1 VGCGCFL
8 WVLGLV
14 LCFEFYC
21 IMGGSIVSW
30 VFYGG
35 FLLNLGFYCIMG
47 SYFISWVFDGGIFCI
62 LGFIVL

>member
-1 VGCGCFL
+1 
-8 WVLGLV
+8 
-14 LCFEFYC
+14 
-21 IMGGSIVSW
+21 MGRSIVSW